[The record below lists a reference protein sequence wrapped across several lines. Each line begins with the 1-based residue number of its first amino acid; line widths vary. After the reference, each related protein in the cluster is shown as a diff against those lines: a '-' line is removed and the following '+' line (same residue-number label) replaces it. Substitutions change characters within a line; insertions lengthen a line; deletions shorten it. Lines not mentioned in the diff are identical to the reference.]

1 MKLPHQNAL
10 CWEHGHQQPRRWQ
23 CYSTAPSRQLCH
35 SAAARSTPSTAQPR
49 LAAGNPHSLLIKRV
63 GHSKRWPYPAQLT
76 QSECPWSGQRSVLH
90 CLQLPTAKPYLG
102 SSGGRAGFPGEFLGK
117 ASGCDEGRSH
127 RDITESNPRKQ
138 HSPGDRGTG
147 EENPARS
154 FCLSPPQSNHGSQG
168 FFSFL
173 PAQGALRT
181 VRGTHVEG
189 SCSQRVAGALLRA
202 GTASGAWQAMR
213 REDNTRVRLC
223 SRLLA
228 PLTSPMPQQGWY
240 SGIN

>member
-1 MKLPHQNAL
+1 MLSA
-10 CWEHGHQQPRRWQ
+10 G
-23 CYSTAPSRQLCH
+23 STATSSHDVGNATARLPAGSSATLQLPAALPALH
-35 SAAARSTPSTAQPR
+35 SPGWLLAILTA
-49 LAAGNPHSLLIKRV
+49 LLMKRV

-168 FFSFL
+168 FFSLL

-181 VRGTHVEG
+181 VRGTHMEG